1 MHYKPYKN
9 FHVSKTQGAI
19 TWHLLE
25 LSRIDKF
32 LIMLEK
38 NDLEWKTFS
47 DHLSSTT
54 KRLME
59 TKELADVTLVTDD
72 QKQVLAHKIF
82 LSAGSEIF
90 RNILIN
96 NPHKHPFIYLTN
108 IKHQE
113 LEAIIQFLYL
123 GTASLY
129 QDRIDDFLSA
139 AKSLQVKEM
148 VGYSSYF
155 SI

>member
-1 MHYKPYKN
+1 M
-9 FHVSKTQGAI
+9 I
-19 TWHLLE
+19 
-25 LSRIDKF
+25 
-32 LIMLEK
+32 EK

-108 IKHQE
+108 IIGINVWNV
-113 LEAIIQFLYL
+113 IINVQNV
-123 GTASLY
+123 
-129 QDRIDDFLSA
+129 
-139 AKSLQVKEM
+139 VKWR
-148 VGYSSYF
+148 YTR
-155 SI
+155 